1 MKIITNT
8 GTDRV
13 IDLIRSHL
21 MRGNQLDVVTPSFSL
36 FAFAEMLEETMS
48 AQMEGM
54 RQPVKQAGFYVLV
67 GASMP
72 NVLVESGYLSNV
84 KDERFLR
91 SPAGQKK
98 IATAILNSLKGYKNE
113 YENENR

>member
-1 MKIITNT
+1 
-8 GTDRV
+8 
-13 IDLIRSHL
+13 
-21 MRGNQLDVVTPSFSL
+21 
-36 FAFAEMLEETMS
+36 MS
-48 AQMEGM
+48 AQMEGQ

-72 NVLVESGYLSNV
+72 NVLVETGYLSNV

-98 IATAILNSLKGYKNE
+98 IAASILEAVKGFKNE
-113 YENENR
+113 YEDQIQ